1 MHLVLIGWILEYS
14 SRVRE
19 VAAYCVDSILMMAD
33 VVSWGRLMIKALLC
47 VCATLTPHAP
57 QLRPRDAVA
66 RARPRPRGLCLAR
79 PGVAVQGPLRA
90 GARLT
95 AGAMCVCA
103 PHGAWVA
110 IACGPMPRRRRRPRA
125 RPCETDEANFILRFI
140 SMHNGSERV
149 STLCTATALRSW
161 TYYTL

>member
-1 MHLVLIGWILEYS
+1 M
-14 SRVRE
+14 
-19 VAAYCVDSILMMAD
+19 CD
-33 VVSWGRLMIKALLC
+33 
-47 VCATLTPHAP
+47 TTPHAP

-79 PGVAVQGPLRA
+79 PAPGVAVQGPLRA

-110 IACGPMPRRRRRPRA
+110 IACGPMPRRRRAARA
-125 RPCETDEANFILRFI
+125 AKTDEANFILRFI